1 MRGEW
6 ERAGME
12 RGGGHKFQSTLP
24 FCQSQAFVFPQGSG
38 KPEMGAGMVR
48 AGRLYYQ
55 LAEKYSSKLCSREA
69 SLGRH
74 GRQYEVDISGIGCD
88 RDDTWAVAA
97 RS

>member
-1 MRGEW
+1 MRG
-6 ERAGME
+6 RMGAGGNGE
-12 RGGGHKFQSTLP
+12 GGGHKFQSTLP

-74 GRQYEVDISGIGCD
+74 GRQYEVDISGFGCD
-88 RDDTWAVAA
+88 RADTWAVAA